1 MTETP
6 KTKLHI
12 NPDKINYSPGY
23 KLNPE
28 KLVGAPQS
36 VLPYILGCFY
46 FKEDYEYFDLVKPYL
61 DIPEPRK
68 SLEEIKQELDEK
80 FEKLIERTHLQYRIG
95 HDWTYTLRKYNQFC
109 KDQDA
114 DFEYAKRNG
123 YFPVKLKFVSNT
135 ELSVNNTTTS
145 FEIRCGT
152 NNAGYYTIGA
162 GNVRYYMN
170 KKPNWLV
177 RNCAKIFF
185 DFTWKDTP

>member
-1 MTETP
+1 MTEPTLKINQP
-6 KTKLHI
+6 NWYKVDVEKLHHQRLEDVAYLFATM
-12 NPDKINYSPGY
+12 NVS
-23 KLNPE
+23 
-28 KLVGAPQS
+28 
-36 VLPYILGCFY
+36 
-46 FKEDYEYFDLVKPYL
+46 EDYEYFDKVKHLL

-68 SLEEIKQELDEK
+68 SLGEIFQELDEK

-95 HDWTYTLRKYNQFC
+95 HDWTYTLRRYNQFC

-114 DFEYAKRNG
+114 DFEYAKKNG
-123 YFPVKLKFVSNT
+123 YFPIKLKFVSNT
-135 ELSVNNTTTS
+135 ELSVNNITTS

-170 KKPNWLV
+170 KKPNWWM

-185 DFTWKDTP
+185 DFTWKDT

>member
-1 MTETP
+1 MTEPT
-6 KTKLHI
+6 L
-12 NPDKINYSPGY
+12 KIGPSGY
-23 KLNPE
+23 KLNPV
-28 KLVGAPQS
+28 KLKRAPQS

-46 FKEDYEYFDLVKPYL
+46 FTEEYEYFELIKPYL

-95 HDWTYTLRKYNQFC
+95 HDWTYTLRRYNQFC

-170 KKPNWLV
+170 EKPNWLV
-177 RNCAKIFF
+177 KNCAKIFF
-185 DFTWKDTP
+185 DFTWKSV

>member
-6 KTKLHI
+6 KTNLHI
-12 NPDKINYSPGY
+12 NPDKINYSRGY

-36 VLPYILGCFY
+36 IIPFLIGAFY
-46 FKEDYEYFDLVKPYL
+46 YTEDYEYFDLVKPYL

-95 HDWTYTLRKYNQFC
+95 HDWLYKKKRYEEFC

-135 ELSVNNTTTS
+135 ELSVNNPVTS

-152 NNAGYYTIGA
+152 NNAGYYTIGS